1 MTAQPAQSTRSA
13 QFTRSTRPD
22 AHPFYGRRILVYSA
36 IALAATAPGQTTAI
50 SAFVDPMITDLG
62 VSRSAIS
69 TSYLIGTLTG
79 ALAMPWIGRALDRY
93 GVRRTMAVIGAVFGA
108 VLIALA
114 TVTSLVGLTAGF
126 VGIRMA
132 GQGALGLTATT
143 ATALWFSRRRGTALG
158 LVSAIGASGISLA
171 PVLLERLVSAV
182 GWRQTWAIEGLLV

>member
-1 MTAQPAQSTRSA
+1 M
-13 QFTRSTRPD
+13 
-22 AHPFYGRRILVYSA
+22 
-36 IALAATAPGQTTAI
+36 IA
-50 SAFVDPMITDLG
+50 DLG

-79 ALAMPWIGRALDRY
+79 ALAMPWIGRALDRH

-114 TVTSLVGLTAGF
+114 TVTSLAGLTAGF

-143 ATALWFSRRRGTALG
+143 ATALWFSRRR
-158 LVSAIGASGISLA
+158 
-171 PVLLERLVSAV
+171 
-182 GWRQTWAIEGLLV
+182 